1 MGLCQMG
8 RQFCE
13 NFQCFQVKANLL
25 GVFNHV
31 TMILVQAWKVI
42 FFNLSKKIES

>member
-13 NFQCFQVKANLL
+13 NSQCFQVKAKLL

-31 TMILVQAWKVI
+31 TMISVGPSLESD
-42 FFNLSKKIES
+42 FFLTYLKK